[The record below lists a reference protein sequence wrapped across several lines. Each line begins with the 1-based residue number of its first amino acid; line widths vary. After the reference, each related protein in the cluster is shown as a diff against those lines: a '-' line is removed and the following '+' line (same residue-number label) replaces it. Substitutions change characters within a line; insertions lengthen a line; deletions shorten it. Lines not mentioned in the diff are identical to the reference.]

1 MEQRS
6 KIPPGLPRENPIK
19 SYWQDPPSDIADCRT
34 TPDLPTH
41 ADVVII
47 GSGVSGASISYN
59 LLSSE
64 PNLKVVMLEAR
75 QAASGASGRNGGH
88 TKPATY
94 RSFSDN
100 VQAVGAEDAMKI
112 TRLEQSTMEAIHAFS
127 HEHQIDCDSHRC
139 QTVDVF
145 YDPAQLQ
152 AAQKSVALMEKLMGP
167 ENCPKHIFHDGKTTA
182 ERYLAQ
188 DSLGSVEYESGSLN
202 AYKFTI
208 GVLKVALQMGLNLQC
223 NTPAIRISKS
233 DPDTTNPT
241 AWEDNAKTSSSV
253 LWAVSTASRGTIST
267 PKLVLSTNAYSAT
280 LYPPL
285 QGVVVPLRGV
295 VTAQR
300 PGQSISQSQLG
311 GRCGLVTTYSFVH
324 EGDFEYMITRPSH
337 DCKFDIVIGGGMH
350 VAPHGG
356 LSEYGNTDDTT
367 YDEASAEYLL
377 QCTKNK
383 YFNNIWG
390 PDHPDGQCRSV
401 WSGIMAFSADGYPF
415 IGPVLGEQGL
425 FLHVSFQGH
434 GMVLCFSCARAV
446 AGMILD
452 RDGKGEQDGLVG
464 GEGAG
469 VGVGVGDADGNYS
482 MSVDGLDSWFP
493 NCYRVTRERLS
504 RKFTDDH
511 IP

>member
-6 KIPPGLPRENPIK
+6 KIPPGLPRENPTK

-47 GSGVSGASISYN
+47 GSGLSGASISYN

-64 PNLKVVMLEAR
+64 PNLRVVMLEAR

-100 VQAVGAEDAMKI
+100 VHSVGAEDAMKI
-112 TRLEQSTMEAIHAFS
+112 TRLEQTTMEAVHAFA
-127 HEHQIDCDSHRC
+127 HKHQIDCDSHRC

-145 YDPAQLQ
+145 YDLEQLQ
-152 AAQKSVALMEKLMGP
+152 AARESVALMEKLMDP
-167 ENCPKHIFHDGKTTA
+167 QNCPKHIFHDGKTTA
-182 ERYLAQ
+182 ERFLAQ
-188 DSLGSVEYESGSLN
+188 DSMGAVEYESGSLN

-208 GVLKVALQMGLNLQC
+208 GILKLALQKGLNLQC

-233 DPDTTNPT
+233 DTTNP
-241 AWEDNAKTSSSV
+241 NASSV
-253 LWAVSTASRGTIST
+253 LWTISTASRGTITT
-267 PKLVLSTNAYSAT
+267 PKLVLATNAYSAH

-300 PGQSISQSQLG
+300 PGLSISQRSC
-311 GRCGLVTTYSFVH
+311 GRGRLDTTYSFVH
-324 EGDFEYMITRPSH
+324 EGDFEYMITRPSR
-337 DCKFDIVIGGGMH
+337 DQTDINSNFDIVIGGGMH
-350 VAPHGG
+350 VAPRGG
-356 LSEYGNTDDTT
+356 LDEYGNTDDTT
-367 YDEASAEYLL
+367 YDKASAEYLL

-390 PDHPDGQCRSV
+390 PDNSDGQCRSV

-415 IGPVLGEQGL
+415 VGPVPGEQGL

-434 GMVLCFSCARAV
+434 GMVLCFSCARA
-446 AGMILD
+446 AASMILD
-452 RDGKGEQDGLVG
+452 SGKNGEQDEAV
-464 GEGAG
+464 
-469 VGVGVGDADGNYS
+469 DSSKHS
-482 MSVDGLDSWFP
+482 MSSLDSWFP
-493 NCYRVTRERLS
+493 NCYRVTSERLS

-511 IP
+511 LP